1 MLNTQSF
8 EQDDQTWVECLA
20 DGGVL
25 TSEQDALDLVAA
37 CGEAGTRRLLIPAG
51 CLNAAFFDLRN
62 GLAGQV
68 LLKFSN
74 YRILAAAVIAAEIA
88 ARGRFGEFV
97 GETNRGS
104 AFRVFS
110 SREDARAW
118 LLSVR

>member
-8 EQDDQTWVECLA
+8 EQDGQTWVECLA

-37 CGEAGTRRLLIPAG
+37 CAEAGTRRLLIPAG
-51 CLNAAFFDLRN
+51 CLNAAFFDLRT

-74 YRILAAAVIAAEIA
+74 YRIHAAAVIAAEIA

-104 AFRVFS
+104 QFRVFP

-118 LLSVR
+118 LLRVG